1 MRMPNDIQDELQ
13 KKKKGMSLPELI
25 VTLFMA
31 CFIIF
36 IFVKIVFL

>member
-1 MRMPNDIQDELQ
+1 MRTPDDIQDELQ
-13 KKKKGMSLPELI
+13 KERKGMSMPEVI
-25 VTLFMA
+25 VTIFMA